1 MSDKEQSAAG
11 VEEVAILLMSLDPD
25 EAADV
30 MQHLGPKQVQELGS
44 AMANIK
50 NISKEK
56 YGSVL
61 NTFFDRVEKQT
72 SIGVSSNEYIQSVLV
87 KALGEEKASTIL
99 DKIFVDG
106 VGGNNRG
113 LETLKWLEPRGV
125 ADIIKNEHPQIMSL
139 IISYLDP
146 EQAAEVLKYFDERT
160 RVDLVMR
167 IASQESVQPI
177 VFKELNYI
185 LEKVFQGTAI
195 SASKEVGGVKV
206 AANMMNFVDTA
217 SEQKIM
223 SSINEKDADMAAR
236 IQDLMFVFDD
246 LYDVDDRGM
255 QTILRE
261 VNNETLLLALKGCD
275 DKMKDKIFTNMSQ
288 RAAELLK
295 DDLEAKGPVRLSEV
309 ESAQKEIL
317 AIARRL
323 GDEGQV
329 ALNFGGEDML

>member
-1 MSDKEQSAAG
+1 MSDKEEGGAAI
-11 VEEVAILLMSLDPD
+11 EEVAILLMSLDAD

-30 MQHLGPKQVQELGS
+30 MQHLGPKQVQTLGT

-50 NISKEK
+50 NVSKEK

-61 NTFFDRVEKQT
+61 GTFFNKVEQQT
-72 SIGVSSNEYIQSVLV
+72 SIGVSSNEYIKSVLI

-113 LETLKWLEPRGV
+113 LETLRWLEPRGV

-139 IISYLDP
+139 IISYLEA
-146 EQAAEVLKYFDERT
+146 EQASEVLKYFDDRT
-160 RVDLVMR
+160 RTDLIMR
-167 IASQESVQPI
+167 IASQESVQPV

-195 SASKEVGGVKV
+195 SSSKEVGGVKV

-223 SSINEKDADMAAR
+223 AAINDKDADMASR

-261 VNNETLLLALKGCD
+261 VNNETLLLALKGSD

-295 DDLEAKGPVRLSEV
+295 DDLESKGPVRLSEV

-323 GDEGQV
+323 ADEGQI

>member
-1 MSDKEQSAAG
+1 MSENQEGQAG

-25 EAADV
+25 EAADI
-30 MQHLGPKQVQELGS
+30 MQHLGPKQVQMLGS
-44 AMANIK
+44 AMASVK
-50 NISKEK
+50 NVSKEK
-56 YGSVL
+56 YTNVL
-61 NTFFDRVEKQT
+61 GTFFDRVDKQT
-72 SIGVSSNEYIQSVLV
+72 SIGVSSNEYIKSVLV

-113 LETLKWLEPRGV
+113 LETLRWLEPRGV

-139 IISYLDP
+139 IVSYLEP
-146 EQAAEVLKYFDERT
+146 EQAAEVLKFFDERT

-167 IASQESVQPI
+167 IASQESVQPV

-206 AANMMNFVDTA
+206 AANIMNFVDTT

-223 SSINEKDADMAAR
+223 GAINEKDTDMASK

-275 DKMKDKIFTNMSQ
+275 EKMKEKIFTNMSQ

-309 ESAQKEIL
+309 ETAQKEIL
-317 AIARRL
+317 VIARRL
-323 GDEGQV
+323 ADEGQI
-329 ALNFGGEDML
+329 ALNLGGEDML

>member
-1 MSDKEQSAAG
+1 MSEEGQEAG
-11 VEEVAILLMSLDPD
+11 VEDVAILLMSLDAD
-25 EAADV
+25 EAAEI
-30 MQHLGPKQVQELGS
+30 MQHLGPKQVQLLGS

-50 NISKEK
+50 NVTKER
-56 YGSVL
+56 YNGVL
-61 NTFFDRVEKQT
+61 STFFDKVDQQT
-72 SIGVSSNEYIQSVLV
+72 SIGVSSNEYIKSVLV
-87 KALGEEKASTIL
+87 KALGEEKASTVL

-125 ADIIKNEHPQIMSL
+125 VDIIKNEHPQIMSL

-146 EQAAEVLKYFDERT
+146 EQSAEVLKYFDERT
-160 RVDLVMR
+160 RVDLIMR
-167 IASQESVQPI
+167 IASQESVQPV

-206 AANMMNFVDTA
+206 AANIMNFVDTS

-223 SSINEKDADMAAR
+223 ASINDKDTDMATK

-261 VNNETLLLALKGCD
+261 VNNESLLLALKGCD
-275 DKMKDKIFTNMSQ
+275 DKMKEKIFTNMSQ

-309 ESAQKEIL
+309 EGAQKEIL
-317 AIARRL
+317 VIARRL
-323 GDEGQV
+323 ADDGQI
-329 ALNFGGEDML
+329 ALSLGGEDMV